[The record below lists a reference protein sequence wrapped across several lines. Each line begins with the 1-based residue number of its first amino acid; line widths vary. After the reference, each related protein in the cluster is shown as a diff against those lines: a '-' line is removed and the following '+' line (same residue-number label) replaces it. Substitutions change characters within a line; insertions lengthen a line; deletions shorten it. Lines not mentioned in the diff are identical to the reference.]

1 MQDNIFGDIIHA
13 YTRADAIADG
23 VLHDV
28 SHLARETGF
37 HHPVAVAAHAWDRT
51 VTWDHDDTSQDETGR
66 LWDVLTVALAAF
78 RRAVAVHIRLAEAE
92 GDRRALAE
100 ALERLPRAAFLVD
113 GAAAVRHANAA
124 GAALLAQFWLRD
136 GHPAYPVFW
145 DFAFVIAGS
154 AGGQVFIGSS
164 SD

>member
-78 RRAVAVHIRLAEAE
+78 RRAVAAGRDTAPMFAVHRVTIPGGQPQSCDLWIDFGP
-92 GDRRALAE
+92 GD
-100 ALERLPRAAFLVD
+100 D
-113 GAAAVRHANAA
+113 GS
-124 GAALLAQFWLRD
+124 
-136 GHPAYPVFW
+136 PVFTITHRN
-145 DFAFVIAGS
+145 DN
-154 AGGQVFIGSS
+154 
-164 SD
+164 